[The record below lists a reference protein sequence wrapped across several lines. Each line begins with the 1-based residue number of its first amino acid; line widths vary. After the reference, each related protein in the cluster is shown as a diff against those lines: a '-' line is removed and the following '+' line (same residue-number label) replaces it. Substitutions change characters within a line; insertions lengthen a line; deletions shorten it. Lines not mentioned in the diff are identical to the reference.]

1 MTKPVLARQ
10 MPDGSRR
17 YVHPLTQ
24 EIVPSVTTVMD
35 VAIAKP
41 KLINWAA
48 SQAAKY
54 AVENWSSLADVP
66 PAYRVQEI
74 SEAHRRTA
82 QTAADKGDLV
92 HELIDMWNKGE
103 AMEVPKGVS
112 AQVNQFI
119 AFMMERKP
127 VFIENEVTVWSREY
141 GYAGTAD
148 WIAEV
153 DGKVVLGDNKTGRR
167 VYTETGLQLAAL
179 SHADFIIR
187 PDGTEEPL
195 PLLDEVAVLHI
206 RPRSWRYVPVGND
219 EANWSAFKA
228 AKTIYDWTTLFEGV
242 ISG

>member
-1 MTKPVLARQ
+1 M
-10 MPDGSRR
+10 
-17 YVHPLTQ
+17 
-24 EIVPSVTTVMD
+24 PSVTTVMD

-48 SQAAKY
+48 GQAARY
-54 AVENWSSLADVP
+54 AVENWSSLSEIA
-66 PAYRVQEI
+66 PAYRVKEI
-74 SEAHRRTA
+74 SEAHSRTA

-92 HELIDMWNKGE
+92 HELIDSWNKGE

-127 VFIENEVTVWSREY
+127 VFLENEVTVWSRTY

-148 WIAEV
+148 WIAEI
-153 DGKVVLGDNKTGRR
+153 DGKVILGDNKTGKR

-195 PLLDEVAVLHI
+195 PLIDGVAVLHI
-206 RPRSWRYVPVGND
+206 RPRSWKYVPVGND
-219 EANWSAFKA
+219 EANWKAFLA
-228 AKTIYDWTTLFEGV
+228 AREIYEWINSFSEVLCA
-242 ISG
+242 